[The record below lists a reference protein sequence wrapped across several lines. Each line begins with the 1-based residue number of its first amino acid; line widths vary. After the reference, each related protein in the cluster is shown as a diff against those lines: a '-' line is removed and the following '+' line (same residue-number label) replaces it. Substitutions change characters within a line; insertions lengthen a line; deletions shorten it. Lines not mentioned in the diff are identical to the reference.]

1 MPKYIL
7 NGKIDI
13 EPLISIRNTLEKV
26 FQEEDRS
33 EILEMG
39 AVQAFEVGYELSWK
53 LLKKVLNYQGQEV
66 LFPREVFRLSA
77 QWGLIKDPKIWFKFG
92 EKRNITVHTYDADV
106 LEDIFSIL
114 PRFSKEIE
122 TLIKTLQKF

>member
-7 NGKIDI
+7 DGEIDI
-13 EPLISIRNTLEKV
+13 EPLISIRNILKRV
-26 FQEEDRS
+26 LQEEEPS

-53 LLKKVLNYQGQEV
+53 LLKKVLNYQGKEA

-77 QWGLIKDPKIWFKFG
+77 QWGLIKDPKLWFKFG

-114 PRFSKEIE
+114 PRFLEEI
-122 TLIKTLQKF
+122 